1 MKKVI
6 ASFFIIFI
14 IFSLIFCQ
22 ASEINVE
29 IDDEKIEFDVSPM
42 IQNGRTLVPMR
53 KIFEELGC
61 EVEWLADVQTIIAV
75 KNNLIIALQIGKNKV
90 ILTNIETNSTTV
102 TELEV
107 SPVIYNSR
115 TFVPVRAISDCLGYK
130 VNWDGGIQTVFIKT
144 TE

>member
-1 MKKVI
+1 MKKFLT
-6 ASFFIIFI
+6 SFLILFILFNS
-14 IFSLIFCQ
+14 FFCQ
-22 ASEINVE
+22 ASEIMVK
-29 IDDEKIEFDVSPM
+29 IDDKTVEFDVSPM

-90 ILTNIETNSTTV
+90 ILTDIETNSTTV